1 MERGRTKA
9 GPGVMSEA
17 LAFAALLVMLGCV
30 THLSVEATA
39 AAEERNEAVAAAR
52 RAEAVANEMEWVAV
66 QAVERQD
73 SVCECTY
80 NLVEDHTISGHLR
93 LAAAIHCKRCSIL
106 SRLGPTNE

>member
-1 MERGRTKA
+1 
-9 GPGVMSEA
+9 MSEA
-17 LAFAALLVMLGCV
+17 LAVAAMLVMFGCV
-30 THLSVEATA
+30 THLSIEAVTA
-39 AAEERNEAVAAAR
+39 SEARNEAVAAAR
-52 RAEAVANEMEWVAV
+52 RAEAVANEMEWVAI

-93 LAAAIHCKRCSIL
+93 HAAAIHCKRCSIL